1 MKVVSLVPSWTE
13 TLLNAGVDV
22 VGRTRFC
29 IHPAE
34 KVRLIPVV
42 GGTKD
47 LKIDKMLELNP
58 DYVLLDQEE
67 NTRLMADEIRQAGIR
82 TIVTH
87 VQSIESCISGL
98 QMMAEAF
105 KNHSLLQYS
114 ERYQKILK
122 NKHQIRPMAI
132 PHNTLVRY
140 LIWRHPWMEVS
151 RNTFI
156 GDVLSLQGIQLL
168 TSDRRYPELTDSEV
182 QQSYCLFSTE
192 PYPFEKKWD
201 EIQKS
206 NISGQLI
213 DGESISWYG
222 VRNLV
227 YLESLITD

>member
-34 KVRLIPVV
+34 KVRQIPVV

-47 LKIDKMLELNP
+47 LKTDKILELNP

-67 NTRLMADEIRQAGIR
+67 NTRPMADEIRQAGIK
-82 TIVTH
+82 IVVTH
-87 VQSIESCISGL
+87 VQDILSCMAGL
-98 QMMAEAF
+98 EMMAKAF
-105 KNHSLLQYS
+105 ENHSLMQYS

-132 PHNTLVRY
+132 PQHSSVRY

-156 GDVLSLQGIQLL
+156 GDVLSLQGIELKQAE
-168 TSDRRYPELTDSEV
+168 RRYPELADSEV

-201 EIQKS
+201 EIQKL

-222 VRNLV
+222 LRNLV